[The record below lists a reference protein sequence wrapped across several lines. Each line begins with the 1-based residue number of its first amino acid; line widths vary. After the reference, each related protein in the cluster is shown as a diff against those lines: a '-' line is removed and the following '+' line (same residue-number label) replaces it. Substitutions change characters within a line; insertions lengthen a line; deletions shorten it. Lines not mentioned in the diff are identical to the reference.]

1 MRFFTQAERTLAVDV
16 AALVYANPFLE
27 ERITHERRIVGKGY
41 VETEPYWS
49 LLPDAKRDATIE
61 AIAARCGALVETLRK
76 RLIGSARPSRD
87 DLQLYDDVVIY
98 FLYERYRDA
107 ILGLI
112 ERGEAATRIDFYPRF
127 RADVATYLGDRTGA
141 AHLFACFFQVRR
153 AFHHVFR
160 NIVGRTRPVAK
171 LRATVWQSIFT
182 HDVRRYRRSLWSR
195 MGDVPALITGPTGTG
210 KELVA
215 RAIAYS
221 RYIPFDERRECFA
234 GPPQPAFV
242 AVNLSALSPTLI
254 ESELFGHRKG
264 AFTGASADR
273 EGFLASCGPLG
284 SVFLDEIGE
293 VEPSIQ
299 VKLLRVLQSRTLQ
312 RLGETTTRPFEGKL
326 IAATNR
332 DLAGEIRKGRFREDF
347 YYRLCA
353 DTVTTPALYEQLA
366 GSPDESNGELHH
378 LVRFICTRVAGEEE
392 AEPLTAEVMSAVE
405 VSPGFNYRWPGNFRE
420 LEQCVRSVMLRGTYE
435 PRPAAASTDAR
446 HRIAHNIVSGHFTAD
461 DLLRHYCTLLYATS
475 RNYSTVAEKL
485 GLDRRT
491 VRAKVD
497 QELLRE
503 L

>member
-1 MRFFTQAERTLAVDV
+1 MRLFTPAERTLATDI
-16 AALVYANPFLE
+16 AALVYVNPFLE
-27 ERITHERRIVGKGY
+27 ERITHERRILGDGHI
-41 VETEPYWS
+41 ESQPYWS
-49 LLPDAKRDATIE
+49 LSPDAKRDAAIE
-61 AIAARCGALVETLRK
+61 AIAARCGALVETLRV
-76 RLIGSARPSRD
+76 RLRDARPSRD

-98 FLYERYRDA
+98 FLYERYREA

-127 RADVATYLGDRTGA
+127 RADVSTYLGDRTDA
-141 AHLFACFFQVRR
+141 AHLFACFYQVRR
-153 AFHHVFR
+153 AFHQVFR
-160 NIVGRTRPVAK
+160 NIVGRTRPVAT

-221 RYIPFDERRECFA
+221 RYIPFDERRERFT
-234 GPPQPAFV
+234 GPPQPNFV

-264 AFTGASADR
+264 AFTGATTDR
-273 EGFLASCGPLG
+273 EGFLESCGPLG

-312 RLGETTTRPFEGKL
+312 RLGETTPRPFEGKL

-332 DLAGEIRKGRFREDF
+332 DLAEEIRKGRFREDF

-353 DTVTTPALYEQLA
+353 DTITTPSLREQLA
-366 GSPDESNGELHH
+366 GSDDELPH
-378 LVRFICTRVAGEEE
+378 LVRFICARVAGDEE
-392 AEPLTAEVMSAVE
+392 AEPLSAEVMRAIPVT
-405 VSPGFNYRWPGNFRE
+405 GYQWPGNFRE
-420 LEQCVRSVMLRGTYE
+420 LEQCVRSVMLRGIYE
-435 PRPAAASTDAR
+435 PRASVAHPDAR

-475 RNYSTVAEKL
+475 RNYSTVAEKM
-485 GLDRRT
+485 GIDRRT